1 MCNVNVS
8 YIVNSIV
15 ELTKELL
22 GMPGCKYVLTEKFNQ
37 DPLEHFFGKQRG
49 AGGRNDNPTVQQ
61 FLYNTTSLR
70 VQRSLALTPIYG
82 NCRRGSKR
90 ALPDIA
96 EVSKPLSKR
105 RRKDKVC

>member
-1 MCNVNVS
+1 MNLT
-8 YIVNSIV
+8 YPIVNSIV

-22 GMPGCKYVLTEKFNQ
+22 GMPGCKYVLTGKFNQ

-61 FLYNTTSLR
+61 FLYNITSLR

-82 NCRRGSKR
+82 NCRRGTKR

-105 RRKDKVC
+105 RRKDNV